1 MTKVVNIKNDPYDI
15 YIGRGSPFGNPY
27 SDNPNSQAKWI
38 VESRDESIRL
48 YEQWVWN
55 QPSLIKQIRKD
66 LKDKILGCY
75 CKPLNC
81 HGDILMKIAE
91 SPSIEWAKLIKEE
104 QEKPYYKI
112 LLDKMQNDTA
122 TIYPEKKNVFNAF
135 KLTPF
140 EEVKVVILGQD
151 PYINPGQAHGLS
163 FSVESGALPP
173 SLKNIFKELKSDLN
187 ISNTSGDLTPWAKQ
201 GVLLLNS
208 TLTVRAGES
217 NSHQDYGW
225 QTFTDRMISALNN
238 KVSPVVFLL
247 WGGFARKKAKLITNK
262 LHLVL
267 SSGHPSPL
275 SCKTYFG
282 NHHFSKCNLFLIKNG
297 LEEINWKT

>member
-1 MTKVVNIKNDPYDI
+1 MTI
-15 YIGRGSPFGNPY
+15 
-27 SDNPNSQAKWI
+27 
-38 VESRDESIRL
+38 
-48 YEQWVWN
+48 WN
-55 QPSLIKQIRKD
+55 
-66 LKDKILGCY
+66 
-75 CKPLNC
+75 
-81 HGDILMKIAE
+81 
-91 SPSIEWAKLIKEE
+91 KLIKEE
-104 QEKPYYKI
+104 QEKDYYKI

-122 TIYPEKKNVFNAF
+122 IIYPEKKNVFNAF

-173 SLKNIFKELKSDLN
+173 SLKNIFKELKTDLN

-201 GVLLLNS
+201 GALLLNS

-225 QTFTDRMISALNN
+225 QTFTDRMITALND

-262 LHLVL
+262 LHKIIEVA
-267 SSGHPSPL
+267 HPSPL
-275 SCKTYFG
+275 SAHNGFFG
-282 NHHFSKCNLFLIKNG
+282 SKCFSQANSFLINNG
-297 LEEINWKT
+297 MEEIDWKT